1 MNLSLLAK
9 WRWKLL
15 SEGDEMWRR
24 VVVSKYGGG
33 VVGNANLNVEDS
45 RYGMSVWWRDICR
58 LDVGVGWFNQV
69 TMKKLGNGST
79 TRFGNDVWV
88 EDQSLEM

>member
-1 MNLSLLAK
+1 VRWLSSNVASFGGGGLSNRKRMCWVKWRDICRPKKGGLGIRVMNLSLLAK

-33 VVGNANLNVEDS
+33 VQI
-45 RYGMSVWWRDICR
+45 WWWC
-58 LDVGVGWFNQV
+58 GG
-69 TMKKLGNGST
+69 
-79 TRFGNDVWV
+79 
-88 EDQSLEM
+88 EC